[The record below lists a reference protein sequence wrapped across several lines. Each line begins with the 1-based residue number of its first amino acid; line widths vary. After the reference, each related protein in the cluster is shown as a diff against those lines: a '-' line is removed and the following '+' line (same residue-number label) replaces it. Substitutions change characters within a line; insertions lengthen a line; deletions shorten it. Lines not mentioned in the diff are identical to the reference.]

1 MKIAFFGDIVGNTGI
16 NGVSDYIMDKSY
28 DFIIVNGENA
38 NDTHGT
44 TVDNYISIIKSGV
57 DCVTSGNHFFETD
70 DIWKY
75 DTQCPNVIRPANLTG
90 KIPGVGT
97 KQFIVKNMRIRVTN
111 LIGKAFIRQESSNMF
126 DVLEMILADDNSD
139 IHVIDLHA
147 EAAYEKRALAEYFD
161 GRVSAVL
168 GTHTHVQ
175 TNDLQ
180 ILKKGTLFI
189 TDVGMNGPY
198 DSVIGYD
205 TNACINKNY
214 NNPNTEL
221 IISES
226 KVVQIN
232 GIVFTVDDI
241 EQKITSYEIINEII
255 T

>member
-1 MKIAFFGDIVGNTGI
+1 MKIAFFGDIVGNVGI
-16 NGVSDYIMDKSY
+16 NGVAKYITDKSY
-28 DFIIVNGENA
+28 DFIVANGENA
-38 NDTHGT
+38 NDTHGM
-44 TVDNYISIIKSGV
+44 TVDNYINIMKSGV

-75 DTQCPNVIRPANLTG
+75 DMQCPNVIRPANLTG
-90 KIPGVGT
+90 EIPSAGT
-97 KQFIVKNMRIRVTN
+97 KQFVVKNMRIRITN
-111 LIGKAFIRQESSNMF
+111 LIGKAFIRQESDNMF
-126 DVLEMILADDNSD
+126 DVLEMILADDDSD
-139 IHVIDLHA
+139 IHIVDLHA

-180 ILKKGTLFI
+180 VLKKGTLFI

-205 TNACINKNY
+205 TNACIDKNH
-214 NNPNTEL
+214 NLPNTEL
-221 IISES
+221 IVSES
-226 KVVQIN
+226 RVAQIN
-232 GIVFTVDDI
+232 GIVFTMDDI
-241 EQKITSYEIINEII
+241 EKKVTSYEIINEII